1 MRLYLIRHAIAEE
14 TESRF
19 LDPLRALTAKGRRRF
34 RRSARA
40 FAELDES
47 ITAIFTSPFVRAVQT
62 AELLAAALQH
72 EEVTVLDE
80 LRPDA
85 AVEPLLRR
93 LAELDVESAALIGHK
108 RLLSELAA
116 ELAGVDDLRI
126 KHGVI
131 SRLDVRDLTESSAKP
146 RWRLSAAGTAPFV

>member
-47 ITAIFTSPFVRAVQT
+47 IAAIFTSPFVRAVQT
-62 AELLAAALQH
+62 AELLAGALQH

-93 LAELDVESAALIGHK
+93 LADLDVESAALVGHK
-108 RLLSELAA
+108 RLLTELAT
-116 ELAGVDDLRI
+116 ELAGVDDLRM

-131 SRLDVRDLTESSAKP
+131 SRLDVRSLTEPSAKP
-146 RWRLSAAGTAPFV
+146 RWRLSTAGPAPFV